1 MESRATD
8 NSTIF
13 ERPAPRSL
21 GVSHTILAFV
31 RSDRRAMVGGILLI
45 LYILVGLVGTRIA
58 PHDTDS
64 PNLAVRMQAPSRAH
78 WMGTDRIG
86 RDVLSRIIAG
96 TQVSLHVAAGA
107 VMMALMLGAPL
118 GALGSYL
125 GGAVDSLVQRVMEGI
140 MAFPSLVLALALV
153 ALAGPSVIML
163 WFAIAF
169 SSIPRYAR
177 LIRSGVLTQKEREY
191 VYAAR
196 AMGQSP
202 MRILVWQILPNIMAP
217 IAVQLTLDFA
227 RAISVEAA
235 LSYLGLGLSVPYISW
250 GTMIRDAQ
258 DFLEVAPWLAIF
270 PGVTL
275 AGVILGFTLMGDAL
289 RDRMDPRMR
298 RSLTRG
304 TGLGTGIGNVEYP
317 RALRA

>member
-1 MESRATD
+1 MEARATD
-8 NSTIF
+8 DSAIF
-13 ERPAPRSL
+13 ERPASRS
-21 GVSHTILAFV
+21 VSATRTIIAFAG
-31 RSDRRAMVGGILLI
+31 SDRRGMVGGILLI
-45 LYILVGLVGTRIA
+45 LYILVALVGPGISPYDLNA
-58 PHDTDS
+58 PDLD
-64 PNLAVRMQAPSRAH
+64 VRMQAPSSTH
-78 WMGTDRIG
+78 WLGTDRIG
-86 RDVLSRIIAG
+86 RDVLTRIIAG
-96 TQVSLHVAAGA
+96 SLVSLQVAAGA
-107 VMMALMLGAPL
+107 VFMALILGAPL
-118 GALGSYL
+118 GALGSYV
-125 GGAVDSLVQRVMEGI
+125 GGTVDALVQRVMEGI

-177 LIRSGVLTQKEREY
+177 LVRSGVLTQKALDY
-191 VYAAR
+191 VDAAR
-196 AMGQSP
+196 AIGQSP
-202 MRILVWQILPNIMAP
+202 MRILFRQILPNIMSP

-270 PGVTL
+270 PGL
-275 AGVILGFTLMGDAL
+275 ALLGVILAFTLVGDAL

-298 RSLTRG
+298 TSLSRRLT
-304 TGLGTGIGNVEYP
+304 
-317 RALRA
+317 

>member
-1 MESRATD
+1 MEARATD
-8 NSTIF
+8 DSLIF
-13 ERPAPRSL
+13 ARPASRLSS
-21 GVSHTILAFV
+21 VTRAIIAFAG
-31 RSDRRAMVGGILLI
+31 SDRRAMMGGMLLV
-45 LYILVGLVGTRIA
+45 LYILVALMGPGISPYDLNA
-58 PHDTDS
+58 PDLD
-64 PNLAVRMQAPSRAH
+64 VRMQAPSWAH
-78 WMGTDRIG
+78 WLGTDRIG
-86 RDVLSRIIAG
+86 RDVLTRIIAG
-96 TQVSLHVAAGA
+96 SQLSLQVAAGA
-107 VMMALMLGAPL
+107 VIMALILGAPL
-118 GALGSYL
+118 GALGSYV
-125 GGAVDSLVQRVMEGI
+125 GGKIDALVQRVMEGI

-177 LIRSGVLTQKEREY
+177 LVRSGVLTQKEREY
-191 VYAAR
+191 VHAAR

-202 MRILVWQILPNIMAP
+202 MRILVRQILPNIMAP

-227 RAISVEAA
+227 RAISVEAS

-270 PGVTL
+270 PGLTL
-275 AGVILGFTLMGDAL
+275 AGVILAFTVVGDAL

-298 RSLTRG
+298 RSLSRRLT
-304 TGLGTGIGNVEYP
+304 
-317 RALRA
+317 

>member
-1 MESRATD
+1 MEARAGYD
-8 NSTIF
+8 ASIF
-13 ERPAPRSL
+13 QPLTERPSSVTRK
-21 GVSHTILAFV
+21 IIAFV
-31 RSDRRAMVGGILLI
+31 GSDQRLMVGGILLI
-45 LYILVGLVGTRIA
+45 LYVVIGLVGPSMSPYDLNA
-58 PHDTDS
+58 PD
-64 PNLAVRMQAPSRAH
+64 LAVRMQAPSSIH
-78 WMGTDRIG
+78 WLGTDRIG
-86 RDVLSRIIAG
+86 RDVLTRIIAG
-96 TQVSLHVAAGA
+96 SRVSLQVAAGA
-107 VMMALMLGAPL
+107 VLMALLLGAPL
-118 GALGSYL
+118 GAFGSYS
-125 GGAVDSLVQRVMEGI
+125 GGTIDALVQRVMEGI
-140 MAFPSLVLALALV
+140 MSFPALVLALALV

-191 VYAAR
+191 VDAAR

-202 MRILVWQILPNIMAP
+202 LRILVKQILPNIMAP

-227 RAISVEAA
+227 RAISVEAS

-270 PGVTL
+270 PGLAL
-275 AGVILGFTLMGDAL
+275 AGVILAFTIVGDAL

-298 RSLTRG
+298 SSLSRR
-304 TGLGTGIGNVEYP
+304 LV
-317 RALRA
+317 

>member
-1 MESRATD
+1 MEARASGD
-8 NSTIF
+8 SAIF
-13 ERPAPRSL
+13 ERPASRSL
-21 GVSHTILAFV
+21 SATRLIIAFAD
-31 RSDRRAMVGGILLI
+31 SDRRAMVGGILLI
-45 LYILVGLVGTRIA
+45 LYVLVALVGPSISPYDLNA
-58 PHDTDS
+58 
-64 PNLAVRMQAPSRAH
+64 PNLAVRMEAPSSTH
-78 WMGTDRIG
+78 WLGTDRIG
-86 RDVLSRIIAG
+86 RDVLTRIMAG
-96 TQVSLHVAAGA
+96 SLVSLQVAAGA
-107 VMMALMLGAPL
+107 VLMALILGAPL
-118 GALGSYL
+118 GALGSYV
-125 GGAVDSLVQRVMEGI
+125 GGAFDALVQRVMEGI

-177 LIRSGVLTQKEREY
+177 LVRSGVLTQKALDY
-191 VYAAR
+191 VDAAR

-202 MRILVWQILPNIMAP
+202 LGILFRQILPNIMSP

-270 PGVTL
+270 PGL
-275 AGVILGFTLMGDAL
+275 ALLGVILAFTLLGDAL

-298 RSLTRG
+298 TSLSRR
-304 TGLGTGIGNVEYP
+304 LV
-317 RALRA
+317 

>member
-1 MESRATD
+1 MEARATD
-8 NSTIF
+8 DSLIF
-13 ERPAPRSL
+13 ARSASRL
-21 GVSHTILAFV
+21 SSVTRSIISFAG
-31 RSDRRAMVGGILLI
+31 SDRRFVVGGMILV
-45 LYILVGLVGTRIA
+45 LYILVALMGPGISPYDLNA
-58 PHDTDS
+58 PELDI
-64 PNLAVRMQAPSRAH
+64 RMQAPSWAH
-78 WMGTDRIG
+78 WLGTDRIG
-86 RDVLSRIIAG
+86 RDVLTRIIAG
-96 TQVSLHVAAGA
+96 SRVSLEVAAGA
-107 VMMALMLGAPL
+107 VIMALILGAPL
-118 GALGSYL
+118 GAVGSYA
-125 GGAVDSLVQRVMEGI
+125 GGTADSLVQRIMEGI

-177 LIRSGVLTQKEREY
+177 LVRSGILTQKEQEY
-191 VYAAR
+191 VDAAR

-202 MRILVWQILPNIMAP
+202 MRILVRQILPHIMAP

-227 RAISVEAA
+227 RAITVEAS

-270 PGVTL
+270 PGLTL
-275 AGVILGFTLMGDAL
+275 AGVILAFTLVGDAL

-298 RSLTRG
+298 RSLSRR
-304 TGLGTGIGNVEYP
+304 L
-317 RALRA
+317 A